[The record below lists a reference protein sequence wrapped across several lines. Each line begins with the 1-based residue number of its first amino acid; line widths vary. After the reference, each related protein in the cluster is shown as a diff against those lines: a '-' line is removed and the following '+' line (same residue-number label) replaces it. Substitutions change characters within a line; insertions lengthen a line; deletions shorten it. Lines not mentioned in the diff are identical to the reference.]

1 MIRRLLPLTAIIAA
15 TIAGGCDNNI
25 IQASY
30 SDFRQIEPD
39 GWSYDDTLLFTA
51 DVAPQ
56 ARGILTVALRHSIDY
71 PYRNLWIETT
81 LEGDSVS
88 APRRDTLCI
97 ELADPFGRW
106 LGTGQGASRQVK
118 ASLPHSVSVDSGRTI
133 AVRHLMRLD
142 TVPDIEQVGLF
153 ILPDSDF
160 KPSHQNY
167 SKSSSTPI

>member
-160 KPSHQNY
+160 
-167 SKSSSTPI
+167 TPNTSE

>member
-1 MIRRLLPLTAIIAA
+1 
-15 TIAGGCDNNI
+15 
-25 IQASY
+25 
-30 SDFRQIEPD
+30 
-39 GWSYDDTLLFTA
+39 
-51 DVAPQ
+51 
-56 ARGILTVALRHSIDY
+56 
-71 PYRNLWIETT
+71 
-81 LEGDSVS
+81 
-88 APRRDTLCI
+88 RDTLCI

-160 KPSHQNY
+160 
-167 SKSSSTPI
+167 TPNTSE